1 MRAPRRLHASSNRGV
16 QAERAHHLAS
26 LPPSWTGVAVN
37 APASVIEAALEAQL
51 RERDVARL
59 DGLAP
64 DLQRMML
71 EQREALIRARDLLV
85 R

>member
-1 MRAPRRLHASSNRGV
+1 
-16 QAERAHHLAS
+16 
-26 LPPSWTGVAVN
+26 
-37 APASVIEAALEAQL
+37 
-51 RERDVARL
+51 VARL